1 MATMLAEVAQ
11 KKRTWGDRSLLRG
24 LSNPSRQR
32 YEAHVYCPEVT
43 FLGRR
48 AQPDF
53 ACVNVTMYPGEKVI
67 ELKSLKRYLFSFREV
82 LMSYER
88 FVNVLYEDL
97 IETYEPQ
104 RLIVEI
110 HLRPRG
116 GIHSR
121 LKIDSDW
128 RSTKTGSGLQ

>member
-1 MATMLAEVAQ
+1 MATMLAEVARE
-11 KKRTWGDRSLLRG
+11 KRTWGDRSLLKW

-32 YEAHVYCPEVT
+32 YEAHVHCPEVT

-48 AQPDF
+48 TQPDF
-53 ACVNVTMYPGEKVI
+53 ASVDVTMYPGEKVI

-110 HLRPRG
+110 HLCPRG
-116 GIHSR
+116 GIRSR

-128 RSTKTGSGLQ
+128 RPGA